1 MDDTITISSADEI
14 EIDLL
19 ANDPVALDRFTLSTE
34 GGFFGDTSIE
44 VRSDGTPVLRYTPD
58 AEAIAAMATYG
69 TSPTSIETVSA
80 ALDAAEIAGLNIDVD
95 LFSYTA
101 CDLDGACGSATVSV
115 YYAPNL
121 LRLPPDAL
129 EDTAT
134 TTTGSSVVI
143 GVLDNDSD
151 RDGVLDPDSLRVLQ
165 DGSFGTTAIIAGAL
179 VYNAGGSTGTDTLV
193 YEVCDTDGRCSTASI
208 TVTIAS
214 ESAAPALL
222 PCSLLAVDSFQASPW
237 TFTFQVRN
245 TTGNPLDFEFVIPDA
260 NYELTNLVFN
270 GNG

>member
-1 MDDTITISSADEI
+1 M
-14 EIDLL
+14 
-19 ANDPVALDRFTLSTE
+19 
-34 GGFFGDTSIE
+34 SI
-44 VRSDGTPVLRYTPD
+44 
-58 AEAIAAMATYG
+58 
-69 TSPTSIETVSA
+69 
-80 ALDAAEIAGLNIDVD
+80 
-95 LFSYTA
+95 
-101 CDLDGACGSATVSV
+101 

-121 LRLPPDAL
+121 LRLPPDAV

-134 TTTGSSVVI
+134 TTTGSTVVI
-143 GVLDNDSD
+143 GVLDNNSD
-151 RDGVLDPDSLRVLQ
+151 RDGVLDPDSVRVLQ

-270 GNG
+270 GNGQNVVLDQTANSCLLYTSPSPRDS